1 LRKPTA
7 SSNERFNGSGQ
18 IVEWEWMEYI
28 YMVYRQL
35 LWETWGKMI
44 ANHRITVES
53 VTSEFGSRDD
63 WHFKDVGDTKESA
76 SGGAP

>member
-1 LRKPTA
+1 MSVFWGGVPY
-7 SSNERFNGSGQ
+7 
-18 IVEWEWMEYI
+18 IYIYI

-35 LWETWGKMI
+35 LWETCGKMI
-44 ANHRITVES
+44 ANQRITVES